1 MQTIKQPHKHRGTS
15 LIEVLVAVLITVVGV
30 LGAATLQM
38 NSVKFNHIAN
48 TRSHATMLA
57 YDIIDRMRANR
68 ADALNGAY
76 TIALSDDA
84 PGGTSFAE
92 SDLREWLNEV
102 NSRLPG
108 GDASVEINGATVTV
122 LVQWDESR
130 LNSTREAGSPDL
142 ENFQFESEL

>member
-1 MQTIKQPHKHRGTS
+1 M
-15 LIEVLVAVLITVVGV
+15 AVLITVIGV

-38 NSVKFNHIAN
+38 NSVKFNHVAN

-57 YDIIDRMRANR
+57 YDIIDRMRANQP
-68 ADALNGAY
+68 AALNGAY
-76 TIALSDDA
+76 NLTLEDDA
-84 PGGTSFAE
+84 PTGSSFTE

-108 GDASVEINGATVTV
+108 GDAAITVNGAKVTV

-130 LNSTREAGSPDL
+130 LNSTRASDSPDL
-142 ENFQFESEL
+142 ESFQFESEL